1 MKQIQAFVGCFFVGV
16 AAFLYA
22 TKHITAAIISSN
34 INTPNVN
41 YYEGA
46 YQLVGFGMRFWMIA
60 ALCIG
65 IVLIGRSLIG
75 SRLSFIKKQAAQ
87 KNTDTIQG

>member
-1 MKQIQAFVGCFFVGV
+1 MKKLQAFVGCFFIGV

-34 INTPNVN
+34 MNRPDVN

-46 YQLVGFGMRFWMIA
+46 YNVVGFGMQFWIVT
-60 ALCIG
+60 ALILG
-65 IVLIGRSLIG
+65 IVLVIMSLIG
-75 SRLSFIKKQAAQ
+75 EQLPFFKKQ
-87 KNTDTIQG
+87 KHE